1 MCHNIYFKNIVI
13 IFISD
18 YYYNY
23 KKSYMIIFEGM
34 KLAKAKKP
42 AKKEPKKEPEKE
54 PAKAKPKA
62 TGEPRI
68 ITKSALRRLMKEKAD
83 AELVASS
90 AIEILME
97 HLQGL
102 AKDLTTK
109 ALKIVENAKRKT
121 ITKEDLILAIKE

>member
-1 MCHNIYFKNIVI
+1 
-13 IFISD
+13 
-18 YYYNY
+18 
-23 KKSYMIIFEGM
+23 MIIFEGM

-42 AKKEPKKEPEKE
+42 AKKEPKKEPAKE

>member
-1 MCHNIYFKNIVI
+1 
-13 IFISD
+13 
-18 YYYNY
+18 
-23 KKSYMIIFEGM
+23 
-34 KLAKAKKP
+34 
-42 AKKEPKKEPEKE
+42 AKKEPKTEPKKE
-54 PAKAKPKA
+54 PAKEKPKPKA
-62 TGEPRI
+62 TGEVRI

-90 AIEILME
+90 AIEILMD

-102 AKDLTTK
+102 AKDLTAK